1 MTMTL
6 CISINPN
13 HTYKQAV
20 EAAYHKAKR
29 EGVVLDKGIE
39 EDCLRVMSEPGT
51 PEGAVYHESELRQVS
66 TRDAGGG
73 TTISNTS
80 SWKSYEYEK
89 IHKMKSYASALAQDM
104 EMIADELK
112 KDMVAAGS
120 SPKDVR
126 FSVGE
131 TGELRAF
138 SPSGKLSLDE
148 IGLFSRLANENSE
161 FKSHAI
167 QYAKALISFVDRTI
181 DGMNGKFARYFSR
194 S

>member
-1 MTMTL
+1 MTL
-6 CISINPN
+6 CININPN

-20 EAAYHKAKR
+20 EAAYHKAKK

-51 PEGAVYHESELRQVS
+51 PEGAVYHESELRQVVTKGAS
-66 TRDAGGG
+66 GG

-89 IHKMKSYASALAQDM
+89 IHKMKSYASALARDM
-104 EMIADELK
+104 DSIADDLQKEL
-112 KDMVAAGS
+112 VAAGLD
-120 SPKDVR
+120 PKDVR

-131 TGELRAF
+131 AGELRAC
-138 SPSGKLSLDE
+138 SPSGKLSSDE
-148 IGLFSRLANENSE
+148 ISLFSKLANEHSE
-161 FKSHAI
+161 FKSHAV
-167 QYAKALISFVDRTI
+167 QYTRALISFVDRTI

-194 S
+194 F